1 MRKKVV
7 AGNWKMNKN
16 LQEGIELAKE
26 VNSKVKAAGTKEVTV
41 IIGTPFIH
49 LSEVNKIVDPTVVA
63 VAAQNC
69 AIEASG
75 AYTGEISAA
84 MVASTGSKYVILGH
98 SERRSYYGETDEI
111 LVKKVQRA
119 LENNLEIIFCVGEV
133 LAERESGKHFE
144 VVKSQLENGL
154 FNLPADQFAHVIV
167 AYEPVWAIGTG
178 KTATS
183 AQAEEMHAFIRKTI
197 AGKYNQQVADNTSI
211 LYGGSCNAKNA
222 DELFSQPDVD
232 GGLIGGASL
241 KAEDFSTI
249 IVARAKH

>member
-26 VNSKVKAAGTKEVTV
+26 VNSKVKTAGTKEVTV

-69 AIEASG
+69 ATEASG

-211 LYGGSCNAKNA
+211 IYGGSCNAKNA